1 MPIYGRFLVNG
12 APRHAEIEGDTAYFI
27 DDLFGGAQRNGES
40 AAVGGLKVLPPVA
53 PSKLLAIGLNYEDHA
68 KESGKPVPEMPLM
81 WLKAPS
87 AIIAHG
93 EAVQVAYPEHQTD
106 YEGELTIVLGRRCKG
121 ATVENALDY
130 VLGYTIGQDISDR
143 TVQFSESQWARA
155 KSFDTYAPLGPY
167 IYTDI
172 DPTNLPIETRLNGDV
187 KQQSNTN
194 QLAFG
199 VAQLIAFLSESIT
212 LEPGDCI
219 MTGTPFGVG
228 PIKDGDVIETRIGT
242 MEPLFNPVRSRD

>member
-40 AAVGGLKVLPPVA
+40 TPVGGLKVLAPVA
-53 PSKLLAIGLNYEDHA
+53 PSKLLAIGLNYADHA
-68 KESGKPVPEMPLM
+68 RESGKAVPEMPLM

-93 EAVQVAYPEHQTD
+93 EAVKVAYPEHQTD
-106 YEGELTIVLGRRCKG
+106 YEGELTIVIGRRCKG

-167 IYTDI
+167 IYTDV
-172 DPTNLPIETRLNGDV
+172 DPTNLPIETRLNGEV
-187 KQQSNTN
+187 KQQSNTD

-199 VAQLIAFLSESIT
+199 VVQLIAFLSESIT

-228 PIKDGDVIETRIGT
+228 PIKDGDVIETRIGP
-242 MEPLFNPVRSRD
+242 MEPLVNPVRSRD